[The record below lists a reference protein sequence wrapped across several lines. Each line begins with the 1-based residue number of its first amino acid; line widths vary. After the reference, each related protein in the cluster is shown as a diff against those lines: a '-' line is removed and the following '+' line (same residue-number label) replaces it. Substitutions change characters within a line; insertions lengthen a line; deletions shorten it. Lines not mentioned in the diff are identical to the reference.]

1 MFQLSREADYALLLM
16 LEVAGHTEGAIT
28 TAEVA
33 RRLQLPRE
41 FLRRYVARTLVRKGL
56 LVSERGVGGGLTLAR
71 PAEKITVLDIV
82 RAFGS
87 LALNRCTADPPRCD
101 CRELCPVYPVWAEAQ
116 QEVERV
122 LGGTRLSSL
131 IGRQVRLDQRASRPG
146 LRARPPRQGE
156 RHDHE
161 AAGS

>member
-16 LEVAGHTEGAIT
+16 LEVGAHTEGAMT

-33 RRLQLPRE
+33 RRQRIPYE
-41 FLRRYVARTLVRKGL
+41 FLRKVARPLVSQGL
-56 LVSERGVGGGLTLAR
+56 LASERGTGGGLTLAR
-71 PAEKITVLDIV
+71 PAETITVLDIV

-87 LALNRCTADPPRCD
+87 PALNRCTADPPRCD
-101 CRELCPVYPVWAEAQ
+101 CRELCPAYSVWAEAQ
-116 QEVERV
+116 YEVERV

-131 IGRQVRLDQRASRPG
+131 IGRQVKLDQRAYRRLAVREASATG
-146 LRARPPRQGE
+146 G
-156 RHDHE
+156 RHDNE

>member
-1 MFQLSREADYALLLM
+1 MLQLSREADYALLLM
-16 LEVAGHTEGAIT
+16 LEVGAHTEGAIT

-33 RRLQLPRE
+33 RRQQIPYE
-41 FLRRYVARTLVRKGL
+41 FLRRYVARTLVRQGL
-56 LVSERGVGGGLTLAR
+56 LVSERGTGGGLTLAR
-71 PAEKITVLDIV
+71 PAEKISVLDIV

-116 QEVERV
+116 YEVERV

-131 IGRQVRLDQRASRPG
+131 IGRQMRLDQRASRR
-146 LRARPPRQGE
+146 RAAR
-156 RHDHE
+156 E
-161 AAGS
+161 ATARGGKA

>member
-1 MFQLSREADYALLLM
+1 MLQLSREADYALLLM
-16 LEVAGHTEGAIT
+16 LEVGAHTEGAIT

-33 RRLQLPRE
+33 RRQRTPYD
-41 FLRRYVARTLVRKGL
+41 FLRKVARTLVRQGL
-56 LVSERGVGGGLTLAR
+56 LVSQRGAGGGLTLAL

-101 CRELCPVYPVWAEAQ
+101 RRELCPVHPVWAEAQ
-116 QEVERV
+116 YEVERV

-131 IGRQVRLDQRASRPG
+131 IGRQVRLDQRASRR
-146 LRARPPRQGE
+146 RAAR
-156 RHDHE
+156 E
-161 AAGS
+161 ATATGGKA

>member
-1 MFQLSREADYALLLM
+1 MLQLSREADYALCLM
-16 LEVAGHTEGAIT
+16 LEVGAHTEGAIT

-33 RRLQLPRE
+33 RRQQIPYE
-41 FLRRYVARTLVRKGL
+41 FLRRYVAQTLVRQGL
-56 LVSERGVGGGLTLAR
+56 LVSVRGVGGGLTLAR

-82 RAFGS
+82 RAFDP

-116 QEVERV
+116 YEVERV

-131 IGRQVRLDQRASRPG
+131 IGRQVRLDRRASRR
-146 LRARPPRQGE
+146 RAAR
-156 RHDHE
+156 E
-161 AAGS
+161 ATATGGKA